1 MGIKVKAAIET
12 VKILSYGIMALALV
26 TWIVDYFTKEQVMMG
41 LQISAILFI
50 VYMIYSLN
58 VSNLEIEKALSKMND
73 TENSK

>member
-26 TWIVDYFTKEQVMMG
+26 TWIVDYFTKEQVIMG

-58 VSNLEIEKALSKMND
+58 VSNLEIEKVLSKMND

>member
-26 TWIVDYFTKEQVMMG
+26 TWIVDYFTKEQVIMG

>member
-58 VSNLEIEKALSKMND
+58 VSNLEIEKVLSKMND